1 MSVLHNC
8 EPKKVFEF
16 FELLSSV
23 PHGSGNTKQISDL
36 CVKFALE
43 RGLEVHQDETNNVII
58 VKSASSGYEAA
69 DPIILQGHLDMVCA
83 SIENCPV
90 DLTKQG
96 PQLAVDGDWVH
107 AVGTSLGGDNGIAVA
122 MIMAILDDNTLSH
135 PRLEAVFTVD
145 EETGMD
151 GAQAL
156 DMSLLKG
163 RKLINLDSEDE
174 GVITAGCAGGVR
186 VNCTLPAKR
195 ETIPEGFQLAKLE
208 ISGLS
213 GGHSGVDI
221 DKGRASSNKLMARFL
236 NACANKFDIRI
247 VSLDG
252 GTLDNVI
259 ASNTV
264 CTLAASK
271 ADMDGI
277 KALSEKYDAI
287 YKNEYS
293 TGDPGVCLTFTQT
306 YGDALC
312 VIKQDSLNIIYVLM
326 NTPFGVQHMSMDIPG
341 LVQTSLNLGPL
352 HLKEQLEFS
361 FSLRSSILSQKEYMV
376 EQLESIIKN
385 AGGSISTHNSYP
397 GWEFNKNS
405 ELRQLII
412 NTYKEMTGED
422 MIVTAI
428 HGGLECGLFIDKTPG
443 LDCVSLGPNMRDV
456 HSVRERL
463 SISSTARLYELMI
476 KVLSDAK

>member
-1 MSVLHNC
+1 
-8 EPKKVFEF
+8 
-16 FELLSSV
+16 
-23 PHGSGNTKQISDL
+23 
-36 CVKFALE
+36 
-43 RGLEVHQDETNNVII
+43 
-58 VKSASSGYEAA
+58 
-69 DPIILQGHLDMVCA
+69 
-83 SIENCPV
+83 
-90 DLTKQG
+90 
-96 PQLAVDGDWVH
+96 
-107 AVGTSLGGDNGIAVA
+107 
-122 MIMAILDDNTLSH
+122 
-135 PRLEAVFTVD
+135 
-145 EETGMD
+145 
-151 GAQAL
+151 
-156 DMSLLKG
+156 
-163 RKLINLDSEDE
+163 
-174 GVITAGCAGGVR
+174 
-186 VNCTLPAKR
+186 
-195 ETIPEGFQLAKLE
+195 
-208 ISGLS
+208 GLS